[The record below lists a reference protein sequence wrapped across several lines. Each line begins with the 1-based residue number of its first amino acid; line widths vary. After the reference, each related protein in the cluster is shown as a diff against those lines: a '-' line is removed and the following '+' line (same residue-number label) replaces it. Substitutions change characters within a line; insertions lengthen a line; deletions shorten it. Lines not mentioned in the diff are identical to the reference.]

1 MHPGAGFIVKRIAI
15 AASISFGL
23 VPATAFAWDWSLR
36 TSESQTVELNSNQ
49 FLRSSPAGSL
59 GSYST
64 ITGTAEALTPTSKL
78 ILNGDGSYR
87 KYFGPGAEGIATE
100 ALSYGARANYQQFGK
115 NNYDREFVEAVWR
128 QQSTSL
134 ALLNDLG
141 VVSPASGFL
150 NRITGAGGLDRAL
163 NARDSI
169 SLFATSTRT
178 YYEPSSGGTAFT
190 DTLGRG
196 SWRHGVSSTTGVSLS
211 SEAELLAYD
220 NAFSTKVSIFRNQ
233 VGIDTA
239 LSPLLSFRG
248 NIGAAYLVTDRGV
261 STSAIGGVSSTAPI
275 GSTSLDWIADAILT
289 YKFMKTATL
298 SVIASQSVGPSIVG
312 SLIKR
317 DTVTASVNYLVN
329 SRESLT
335 ISASGNR
342 QMAGA
347 TTDFASISATY
358 GYTPIRDVSL
368 QFTYRYQH
376 RFASTGTTIFDPL
389 TGTPTVSG
397 TGPADS
403 HSVLFVATH
412 SFLVLPHG
420 N

>member
-1 MHPGAGFIVKRIAI
+1 MKKIAT
-15 AASISFGL
+15 AVSVSL
-23 VPATAFAWDWSLR
+23 VLAPATAFAWDWSLR

-49 FLRSSPAGSL
+49 FLRSSPSGSV

-78 ILNGDGSYR
+78 ILDGDGSYR
-87 KYFGPGAEGIATE
+87 KYGGPGADGVPES
-100 ALSYGARANYQQFGK
+100 LSYGARAHYEQYGK
-115 NNYDREFVEAVWR
+115 NRFDKEFVEASWR

-134 ALLNDLG
+134 ALLNEFG
-141 VVSPASGFL
+141 VVSPTSGFID
-150 NRITGAGGLDRAL
+150 RFTATGGIDRAL

-169 SLFATSTRT
+169 NLLATSTRT

-211 SEAELLAYD
+211 SEGELLSYD
-220 NAFSTKVSIFRNQ
+220 NAFSTQISIFRNQ

-239 LSPLLSFRG
+239 LSALLSFRG
-248 NIGAAYLVTDRGV
+248 NVGAAYLVTDRGV
-261 STSAIGGVSSTAPI
+261 STSAIGGITSNTPVGSTA
-275 GSTSLDWIADAILT
+275 LDWIGDAILT

-298 SVIASQSVGPSIVG
+298 SVTASQSVGPSIVG
-312 SLIKR
+312 SLFKR
-317 DTVTASVNYLVN
+317 DSVSASVSYIIN
-329 SRESLT
+329 SRENLT
-335 ISASGNR
+335 FAASGNR
-342 QMAGA
+342 QIAGT
-347 TTDFASISATY
+347 TTDYASVSATY
-358 GYTPIRDVSL
+358 GYNPIKDVSL

-376 RFASTGTTIFDPL
+376 RFGSTGTTIFDPL

-412 SFLVLPHG
+412 NFLVLPHG

>member
-1 MHPGAGFIVKRIAI
+1 MKRIAI
-15 AASISFGL
+15 AVSMSFGL
-23 VPATAFAWDWSLR
+23 APATAFAWDWSLR
-36 TSESQTVELNSNQ
+36 TSESQTIELNSNQ
-49 FLRSSPAGSL
+49 FLRAAPAGSL

-64 ITGTAEALTPTSKL
+64 LSGTAEALTPTSKL
-78 ILNGDGSYR
+78 TLNGDGSYR
-87 KYFGPGAEGIATE
+87 KYWGPGAEGTATE
-100 ALSYGARANYQQFGK
+100 FISYGANAHYEQYGK
-115 NNYDREFVEAVWR
+115 NKFDREFFDAVWR
-128 QQSTSL
+128 QQNTSL

-141 VVSPASGFL
+141 VVLPVSGSIDRFTASGGF
-150 NRITGAGGLDRAL
+150 DRTL
-163 NARDSI
+163 TARDSI
-169 SLFATSTRT
+169 NLLATSTRT

-190 DTLGRG
+190 DTLARG
-196 SWRHGVSSTTGVSLS
+196 SWRHGVSSTAGVNLS

-220 NAFSTKVSIFRNQ
+220 NAFSTQITIFRNQ
-233 VGIDTA
+233 VGVDAA
-239 LSPLLSFRG
+239 LSSVLSFRG

-261 STSAIGGVSSTAPI
+261 STSAIGGVSSNTPI
-275 GSTSLDWIADAILT
+275 GSTSLDWIGDAILT

-317 DTVTASVNYLVN
+317 DTVSASVNYLVN
-329 SRESLT
+329 SRENLT

-342 QMAGA
+342 QIAGT
-347 TTDFASISATY
+347 TTDYASVSATY
-358 GYTPIRDVSL
+358 GYNPIRDVSL

-412 SFLVLPHG
+412 NFLVLPHG

>member
-1 MHPGAGFIVKRIAI
+1 MKRIAT
-15 AASISFGL
+15 AVSISLGL
-23 VPATAFAWDWSLR
+23 TPATAFAWDWSLR

-49 FLRSSPAGSL
+49 FLKSSPAGSI

-78 ILNGDGSYR
+78 TLDGDGSYR
-87 KYFGPGAEGIATE
+87 KYWGPGAEGIPESISNGATAHYE
-100 ALSYGARANYQQFGK
+100 QFGK
-115 NNYDREFVEAVWR
+115 NKLDREFIEAAWR

-141 VVSPASGFL
+141 VISPTSSFIDRFTA
-150 NRITGAGGLDRAL
+150 TGGLERAF

-169 SLFATSTRT
+169 SLFATSSRT

-190 DTLGRG
+190 DTLARG
-196 SWRHGVSSTTGVSLS
+196 SWRHGVSSTTGLNLS

-220 NAFSTKVSIFRNQ
+220 NAFSTQVSIFRNQ
-233 VGIDTA
+233 VGVDTA
-239 LSPLLSFRG
+239 LSSLLSFTG
-248 NIGAAYLVTDRGV
+248 NIGVAYLVTDRGV
-261 STSAIGGVSSTAPI
+261 STSAIGGVNSNTPI
-275 GSTSLDWIADAILT
+275 GSTSLDWIGDAILT
-289 YKFMKTATL
+289 YKFMRTATL
-298 SVIASQSVGPSIVG
+298 SVIARQSVGPSVVG
-312 SLIKR
+312 SLIKQ
-317 DTVTASVNYLVN
+317 DSVGASVNYLIN
-329 SRESLT
+329 SRENLT

-342 QMAGA
+342 QIATT
-347 TTDFASISATY
+347 TTDFASVSATY
-358 GYTPIRDVSL
+358 GYNPIQDVSL

-376 RFASTGTTIFDPL
+376 RFTSTGTTIFDPL

-403 HSVLFVATH
+403 HSILFVATH
-412 SFLVLPHG
+412 NFLVLPHG

>member
-1 MHPGAGFIVKRIAI
+1 MHPGAGFTVKRIAI

-36 TSESQTVELNSNQ
+36 TSESQAVELNSNQ
-49 FLRSSPAGSL
+49 FLSSSPAGSI

-78 ILNGDGSYR
+78 TLDANGSYR
-87 KYFGPGAEGIATE
+87 KYWGPGAEGVAEFISHGAT
-100 ALSYGARANYQQFGK
+100 ARYDHFDK
-115 NNYDREFVEAVWR
+115 NKFDREFVEAAWR
-128 QQSTSL
+128 QQSTAL

-141 VVSPASGFL
+141 VISPVGGSVD
-150 NRITGAGGLDRAL
+150 RITATGGIDRSL
-163 NARDSI
+163 NARDTI
-169 SLFATSTRT
+169 NLLATSTRT

-190 DTLGRG
+190 DTLARG
-196 SWRHGVSSTTGVSLS
+196 SWRHRLSSRTGVSLS
-211 SEAELLAYD
+211 SEGELLSYD
-220 NAFSTKVSIFRNQ
+220 NAFSTQISIFRNQ
-233 VGIDTA
+233 VGVDTA
-239 LSPLLSFRG
+239 LSSLLSFRG

-261 STSAIGGVSSTAPI
+261 STSAIGGVTSNTPTGSTA
-275 GSTSLDWIADAILT
+275 LDWIGDAILT

-298 SVIASQSVGPSIVG
+298 SLTASQSVGPSIVG
-312 SLIKR
+312 SLFKR
-317 DTVTASVNYLVN
+317 DSVSASVSYIIN
-329 SRESLT
+329 SRENLT
-335 ISASGNR
+335 FSASGNR
-342 QMAGA
+342 QIAGT
-347 TTDFASISATY
+347 TTDYASVSATY
-358 GYTPIRDVSL
+358 GYNPIKDVSL

-376 RFASTGTTIFDPL
+376 RFASTGTTIVDPL

-412 SFLVLPHG
+412 NFLVLPHG

>member
-1 MHPGAGFIVKRIAI
+1 MKRVAI
-15 AASISFGL
+15 AVSISFGL
-23 VPATAFAWDWSLR
+23 APTSAFAWDWSLK
-36 TSESQTVELNSNQ
+36 TSESETVELNSNQ
-49 FLRSSPAGSL
+49 FLRTSPAGSV

-64 ITGTAEALTPTSKL
+64 ITGTAEALAPTSKL
-78 ILNGDGSYR
+78 TLDGDGSYR
-87 KYFGPGAEGIATE
+87 KYWGPGAEGIATE
-100 ALSYGARANYQQFGK
+100 SLSYGAKAHYEQYGK
-115 NNYDREFVEAVWR
+115 NKFDREFVDAVWR

-141 VVSPASGFL
+141 VVSPATGFID
-150 NRITGAGGLDRAL
+150 RFTTSGGLDRAL

-169 SLFATSTRT
+169 NLFATSTRT

-190 DTLGRG
+190 DTLARG
-196 SWRHGVSSTTGVSLS
+196 SWRHGISSTTGVSLS
-211 SEAELLAYD
+211 SEGELLAYD
-220 NAFSTKVSIFRNQ
+220 NAFSTQVSIFRNQ
-233 VGIDTA
+233 VGVDTA
-239 LSPLLSFRG
+239 LSSLLSFRG

-261 STSAIGGVSSTAPI
+261 STSAIGGVNSSTPI
-275 GSTSLDWIADAILT
+275 GSTSLDWIGDAILT

-312 SLIKR
+312 SLFKR
-317 DTVTASVNYLVN
+317 DSVSANVNYLIN
-329 SRESLT
+329 SRENLT

-342 QMAGA
+342 QIA
-347 TTDFASISATY
+347 TTTTDYASVSATY
-358 GYTPIRDVSL
+358 AYNPIRDISL

-376 RFASTGTTIFDPL
+376 RFASTGTMIFDPL

-403 HSVLFVATH
+403 HSVMFVATH
-412 SFLVLPHG
+412 NFLVLPHG

>member
-1 MHPGAGFIVKRIAI
+1 MKRIVTAV
-15 AASISFGL
+15 SISLGL
-23 VPATAFAWDWSLR
+23 APATAFAWDWSLR

-78 ILNGDGSYR
+78 TLDGDGSYR
-87 KYFGPGAEGIATE
+87 NYWGPGAQGVPESI
-100 ALSYGARANYQQFGK
+100 SYGATARYDQFGK
-115 NNYDREFVEAVWR
+115 NNLDREFVEAAWR

-141 VVSPASGFL
+141 VVSPAGGFID
-150 NRITGAGGLDRAL
+150 RFTATGGIDRAF

-169 SLFATSTRT
+169 SLLATSTRT

-190 DTLGRG
+190 DTIARG
-196 SWRHGVSSTTGVSLS
+196 SWRHGTSSTTGVNLS

-220 NAFSTKVSIFRNQ
+220 NAFSTQINIFRNQ
-233 VGIDTA
+233 VGVDTA

-261 STSAIGGVSSTAPI
+261 STSAIGGVNSTVPI
-275 GSTSLDWIADAILT
+275 GSTSLDWIGDAILT

-298 SVIASQSVGPSIVG
+298 SVLASQTVGPSIVG

-317 DTVTASVNYLVN
+317 DSLSASVNYLIN
-329 SRESLT
+329 SRENLT

-342 QMAGA
+342 QITGT
-347 TTDFASISATY
+347 TTDYASVSATY
-358 GYTPIRDVSL
+358 GYNPIQDVSL

-376 RFASTGTTIFDPL
+376 RFASTGTTTFDPL

-403 HSVLFVATH
+403 HSVMFVATH
-412 SFLVLPHG
+412 NFLVLPHG

>member
-1 MHPGAGFIVKRIAI
+1 MTAV
-15 AASISFGL
+15 SISLGL
-23 VPATAFAWDWSLR
+23 APATAFAWDWSLR

-78 ILNGDGSYR
+78 TLDGDGSYR
-87 KYFGPGAEGIATE
+87 NYWGPGAQGVPESI
-100 ALSYGARANYQQFGK
+100 SYGATARYDQFGK
-115 NNYDREFVEAVWR
+115 NNLDREFVEAAWR

-141 VVSPASGFL
+141 VVSPAGGFID
-150 NRITGAGGLDRAL
+150 RFTATGGIDRAF

-169 SLFATSTRT
+169 SLLATSTRT

-190 DTLGRG
+190 DTIARG
-196 SWRHGVSSTTGVSLS
+196 SWRHGTSSTTGVNLS

-220 NAFSTKVSIFRNQ
+220 NAFSTQINIFRNQ
-233 VGIDTA
+233 VGVDTA

-261 STSAIGGVSSTAPI
+261 STSAIGGVNSTVPI
-275 GSTSLDWIADAILT
+275 GSTSLDWIGDAILT

-298 SVIASQSVGPSIVG
+298 SVLASQTVGPSIVG

-317 DTVTASVNYLVN
+317 DSLSASVNYLIN
-329 SRESLT
+329 SRENLT

-342 QMAGA
+342 QITGT
-347 TTDFASISATY
+347 TTDYASVSATY
-358 GYTPIRDVSL
+358 GYNPIQDVSL

-376 RFASTGTTIFDPL
+376 RFASTGTTTFDPL

-403 HSVLFVATH
+403 HSVMFVATH
-412 SFLVLPHG
+412 NFLVLPHG